1 MKIVRSDLAKVQDD
15 DAAAKRIARRQHI
28 VIRRQMPVQLPV
40 IVFESLHPEVN
51 PPVRATRGAAGYDVR
66 ACLKGRKVRVTGGGG
81 EREVDAGPEGRLTIE
96 PGVIALVPLGFR
108 ARLPDGY
115 EAQLRVRSSIAFRKG
130 LVLPNAPGTIDADY
144 PDEWLVMMKNDS
156 TSVVII
162 EHGERIAQVVL
173 NRFEVLDW
181 SPGSVG
187 VSTDRKGGVGST
199 GRH

>member
-1 MKIVRSDLAKVQDD
+1 
-15 DAAAKRIARRQHI
+15 
-28 VIRRQMPVQLPV
+28 MPADHPV
-40 IVFESLHPEVN
+40 IVFEPLHPDVD
-51 PPVRATRGAAGYDVR
+51 PPARATRGAAGYDVR
-66 ACLKGRKVRVTGGGG
+66 AFLRGRTVRISGVGG
-81 EREVDAGPEGRLTIE
+81 EREVDAGTEGRLALE

-144 PDEWLVMMKNDS
+144 PDEWLVMMKNES
-156 TSVVII
+156 SSVVAI
-162 EHGERIAQVVL
+162 EHGERIAQVVF

-181 SPGSVG
+181 RAGSVG

>member
-1 MKIVRSDLAKVQDD
+1 MQI
-15 DAAAKRIARRQHI
+15 
-28 VIRRQMPVQLPV
+28 QLPV

-51 PPVRATRGAAGYDVR
+51 PPTRATRGAAGYDVR
-66 ACLKGRKVRVTGGGG
+66 ACLKGRKVRVAGGAG

-115 EAQLRVRSSIAFRKG
+115 EAQLRVRSSVAFRKG

-181 SPGSVG
+181 SAGSVG
-187 VSTDRKGGVGST
+187 VSTDREGGVGST

>member
-1 MKIVRSDLAKVQDD
+1 
-15 DAAAKRIARRQHI
+15 
-28 VIRRQMPVQLPV
+28 MPPELPI
-40 IVFESLHPEVN
+40 IVFEPLHPDVEA
-51 PPVRATRGAAGYDVR
+51 PARATRGAAGYDVR
-66 ACLKGRKVRVTGGGG
+66 AYLKGRKVRISDAGV
-81 EREVDAGPEGRLTIE
+81 EREVDAGSEGRLTFE
-96 PGVIALVPLGFR
+96 PGTIALVPLGFR

-144 PDEWLVMMKNDS
+144 PDEWLAMMKNDS
-156 TSVVII
+156 SSVVII
-162 EHGERIAQVVL
+162 EHGERIAQVVF

-181 SPGSVG
+181 SAGSVS